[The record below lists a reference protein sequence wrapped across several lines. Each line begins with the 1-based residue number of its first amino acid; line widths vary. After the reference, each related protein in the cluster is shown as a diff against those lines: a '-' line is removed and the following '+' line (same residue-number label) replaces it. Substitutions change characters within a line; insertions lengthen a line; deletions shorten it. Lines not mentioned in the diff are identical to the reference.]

1 MNKKKGDATI
11 AVIIIIVVALIIIAS
26 YFMFFRNGTNNETE
40 NMNNNSSNNGTNNN
54 VNIYDNDNL
63 SSDMKESLTL
73 SDANARDFYERVKKG
88 ITLNGK
94 LVEVPAKY
102 MARLTDKIGA
112 EGYKLTNDAKKTVN
126 SKFDEIEK
134 TLSNNKVSDINDL
147 DNKTKDK
154 IEELINDIEKAL

>member
-1 MNKKKGDATI
+1 MNKRKGDTTI
-11 AVIIIIVVALIIIAS
+11 TVIIIIVVVLIIIAS
-26 YFMFFRNGTNNETE
+26 YFMFFRKTNNT
-40 NMNNNSSNNGTNNN
+40 NTNPIDTNKNNTNNN
-54 VNIYDNDNL
+54 LNIYDNSSL
-63 SSDMKESLTL
+63 SGDMQESINL

-102 MARLTDKIGA
+102 MSRITDKIGV

-134 TLSNNKVSDINDL
+134 TLADNKVSDIKDL
-147 DNKTKDK
+147 DDKTKDK
-154 IEELINDIEKAL
+154 IEELVNDIEKAL